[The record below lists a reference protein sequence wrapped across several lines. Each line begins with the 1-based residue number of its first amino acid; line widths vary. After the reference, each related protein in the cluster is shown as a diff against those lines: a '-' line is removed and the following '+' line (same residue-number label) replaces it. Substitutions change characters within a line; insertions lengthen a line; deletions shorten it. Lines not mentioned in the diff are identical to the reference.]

1 MTFEII
7 PAIDLRGGRCVR
19 LFQGDYEQ
27 ETVYGDD
34 PVDMALHWQE
44 LGAARLHVVDL
55 EGARSGEQANAA
67 AVKAIVKAVAVPV
80 QLGGGARNLETIEH
94 WLGAGVD
101 RVFLG
106 TAAVMDHG
114 LAAEACRRFPGRLGA
129 AADARD
135 GRMVARGWES
145 EVGEGVEEFTRRM
158 LAAGVSAVSYTNV
171 TLDGTMKGPDIDG
184 VHALIESIG
193 AVDARM
199 FLAGGVGSLED
210 VLEAAAVPGLGGII
224 VGRALYEG
232 AVELGEALRAVAAV
246 KGD

>member
-1 MTFEII
+1 MTFEVI

-19 LFQGDYEQ
+19 LFQGDYER

-34 PVDMALHWQE
+34 PVAMALHWQE
-44 LGAARLHVVDL
+44 RGAGRLHVVDL
-55 EGARSGEQANAA
+55 EGARSGEQANEA
-67 AVKAIVKAVAVPV
+67 AVIAIVKAVAVPV
-80 QLGGGARNLETIEH
+80 QLGGGVRGLETIER

-106 TAAVMDHG
+106 TAAVMDQG

-135 GRMVARGWES
+135 GRMVARGWEA
-145 EVGEGVEEFTRRM
+145 EMGEGVEEFTRRM

-171 TLDGTMKGPDIDG
+171 ALDGTMTGPDIDG
-184 VHALIESIG
+184 VRTLIASIG
-193 AVDARM
+193 AVDAQII
-199 FLAGGVGSLED
+199 LAGGVGSLED
-210 VLEAAAVPGLGGII
+210 VSEAAAVPGLGGVI

-232 AVELGEALRAVAAV
+232 TVELGEALRAVAAV

>member
-1 MTFEII
+1 MTFEVI

-19 LFQGDYEQ
+19 LVQGDYER
-27 ETVYGDD
+27 ETVYGED
-34 PVDMALHWQE
+34 PVAMALHWQE
-44 LGAARLHVVDL
+44 QRAGRLHVVDL

-67 AVKAIVKAVAVPV
+67 AVMAIVKAVAVPV
-80 QLGGGARNLETIEH
+80 QLGGGVRDLETIER

-106 TAAVMDHG
+106 TAAVMDQG
-114 LAAEACRRFPGRLGA
+114 LAPEACRRFPGRLGA

-135 GRMVARGWES
+135 GRMVARGWEA

-171 TLDGTMKGPDIDG
+171 ALDGTMTGPDIDG
-184 VHALIESIG
+184 VRALIESIG
-193 AVDARM
+193 AVDAQII
-199 FLAGGVGSLED
+199 LAGGVGSLED
-210 VLEAAAVPGLGGII
+210 VLGAAAVPGLGGVI

-232 AVELGEALRAVAAV
+232 TVELGEALRAVRAV

>member
-1 MTFEII
+1 MAFEVI

-34 PVDMALHWQE
+34 PVAIALHWQE
-44 LGAARLHVVDL
+44 QGAGRLHVVDL

-67 AVKAIVKAVAVPV
+67 AVMAIVNAVTLPV
-80 QLGGGARNLETIEH
+80 QLGGGVRDLETIAR
-94 WLGAGVD
+94 WLRAGVD

-106 TAAVMDHG
+106 TAAVADQG

-135 GRMVARGWES
+135 GRMVARGWETDA
-145 EVGEGVEEFTRRM
+145 GESVEEFTRRM

-171 TLDGTMKGPDIDG
+171 ALDGTMTGPDIDG
-184 VHALIESIG
+184 ARALIESVG
-193 AVDARM
+193 AVDAQ
-199 FLAGGVGSLED
+199 FILAGGVGTLD
-210 VLEAAAVPGLGGII
+210 HVLRAAAVAGLGGVI

-232 AVELGEALRAVAAV
+232 AVELSEALRAVAAV

>member
-1 MTFEII
+1 MTFDVI

-34 PVDMALHWQE
+34 PVAIALHWQE
-44 LGAARLHVVDL
+44 QGAARLHVVDL

-67 AVKAIVKAVAVPV
+67 AVMAIVNAVTLPV
-80 QLGGGARNLETIEH
+80 QLGGGVRDLETIER
-94 WLGAGVD
+94 WVSAGVN

-106 TAAVMDHG
+106 TAAVTDQR

-135 GRMVARGWES
+135 GRMVARGWEADA
-145 EVGEGVEEFTRRM
+145 GESVEEFTRRM

-171 TLDGTMKGPDIDG
+171 ALDGTMTGPDIEG
-184 VHALIESIG
+184 ARALIESVG
-193 AVDARM
+193 AVNAQ
-199 FLAGGVGSLED
+199 FILAGGVGTLD
-210 VLEAAAVPGLGGII
+210 HVLRAAAVAGLGGVI

-232 AVELGEALRAVAAV
+232 TVELSEALRAVAAV